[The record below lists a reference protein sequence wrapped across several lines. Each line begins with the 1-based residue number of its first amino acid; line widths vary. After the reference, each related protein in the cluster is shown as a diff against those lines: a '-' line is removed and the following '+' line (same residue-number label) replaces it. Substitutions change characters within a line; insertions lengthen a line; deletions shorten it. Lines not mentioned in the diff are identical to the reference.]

1 MLPNAIE
8 LPAGLLLFVSGVL
21 ACFAGFRLFR
31 WVVGVYGFM
40 LGAAIASSTM
50 GATSTVGM
58 IAAALFG
65 GVAGA
70 IILVMAYFVGV
81 GVVGAGFG
89 VLVAHAGWSYLRG
102 SAEPPVTIIVAFA
115 VLGALGSM
123 LLQRYVLIV
132 ATAFG
137 GAWTTIIGALT
148 LVGDKRLSNAAA
160 SGDVWILY
168 PMAPSPAHQWVPVA
182 WLALSL
188 IGTVFQLAVTGKRRK
203 LVR

>member
-1 MLPNAIE
+1 MLPNIVA
-8 LPAGLLLFVSGVL
+8 LPAGFLLFVSGVL
-21 ACFAGFRLFR
+21 ACFAGYRLFT
-31 WVVGVYGFM
+31 WVVGIYGFI

-50 GATSTVGM
+50 GVTSTGGM
-58 IAAALFG
+58 VVAGIFG

-70 IILVMAYFVGV
+70 VILVMAYFVGV

-89 VLVAHAGWSYLRG
+89 VLVAHVGWSYLRG
-102 SAEPPVTIIVAFA
+102 SVEPPLPVIVGSA

-137 GAWTTIIGALT
+137 GAWTTIIGGLT
-148 LVGDKRLSNAAA
+148 MAGDKRLSNAAA

-168 PMAPSPAHQWVPVA
+168 PMTPSPGYRWVPTA
-182 WLALSL
+182 WLVLSL
-188 IGTVFQLAVTGKRRK
+188 IGTAFQLGITGKRKK